1 MAFWPR
7 GSRFT
12 QGSHGPPA
20 YECFL
25 TTRSLCRSCE
35 ARTQECGP
43 DNANRP
49 SDGSDC
55 TDLTNKPADI
65 LTFNPAG
72 TCFTP
77 ETDPTGAM
85 FSDGEMLDPYVRG
98 SFKMSCNDAGT
109 VAYMVSYA
117 DGACTDGQ
125 QLSGADLDGAF
136 ETNVD
141 SYFAETIGNGGF
153 TADITQYEVTEAM
166 SVASSPICSPTLSI
180 NCDAVSEG
188 GLS

>member
-1 MAFWPR
+1 
-7 GSRFT
+7 
-12 QGSHGPPA
+12 
-20 YECFL
+20 
-25 TTRSLCRSCE
+25 
-35 ARTQECGP
+35 
-43 DNANRP
+43 
-49 SDGSDC
+49 
-55 TDLTNKPADI
+55 
-65 LTFNPAG
+65 
-72 TCFTP
+72 
-77 ETDPTGAM
+77 
-85 FSDGEMLDPYVRG
+85 
-98 SFKMSCNDAGT
+98 
-109 VAYMVSYA
+109 MVYYA

-125 QLSGADLDGAF
+125 QVSGADLDGAF